1 MKFMLEKLFNR
12 NRANSKELFNSQGK
26 EDRLIAS
33 LLDTEKPGFYI
44 DVGAHHPIALSN
56 TYYLYQ
62 ANWRGLCIEPNEDLI
77 DQYKQHRPHDTIY
90 NVAAADFEGEADFY
104 LGQYDV
110 HSSLQ
115 ENENTNISRRK
126 VPVRRLD
133 NILNEAK
140 LSGEIDLLSV
150 DTEGTEI
157 DVLEGLNLD
166 KNRPRL
172 ILAEYNTSDRANSNL
187 QPYLVTRG
195 YQVAFINKWNILF
208 SRDFSQ
214 DVIRLYD
221 KIVINIHSS

>member
-1 MKFMLEKLFNR
+1 M
-12 NRANSKELFNSQGK
+12 
-26 EDRLIAS
+26 
-33 LLDTEKPGFYI
+33 
-44 DVGAHHPIALSN
+44 
-56 TYYLYQ
+56 
-62 ANWRGLCIEPNEDLI
+62 
-77 DQYKQHRPHDTIY
+77 
-90 NVAAADFEGEADFY
+90 
-104 LGQYDV
+104 
-110 HSSLQ
+110 
-115 ENENTNISRRK
+115 
-126 VPVRRLD
+126 
-133 NILNEAK
+133 
-140 LSGEIDLLSV
+140 SGEIDLLSV